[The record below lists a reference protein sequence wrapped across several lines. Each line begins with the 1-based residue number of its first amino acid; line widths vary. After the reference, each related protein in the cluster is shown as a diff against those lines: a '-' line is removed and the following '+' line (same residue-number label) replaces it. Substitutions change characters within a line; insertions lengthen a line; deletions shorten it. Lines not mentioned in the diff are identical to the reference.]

1 LFRRTNRHRG
11 DRRRPAVRW
20 LILIVLVGLIAWYG
34 HRSYLGHCLR
44 KANDF
49 LAGDNLQNS
58 QDFFQKAATFPLSG
72 GVGLDGL
79 GGLALIRGDRE
90 EAEAFFEQALRRRPS
105 REGAR
110 VELFLRHFLR
120 EGLYEEGGI
129 YRDYLL
135 ALRPLEKYQAHILDF
150 AALSLGNR
158 QLAEARRMLTNAP
171 AAMRGES
178 RYGQLLAQADQWE
191 RVPQIPVVLDRAK
204 LPIVHYD
211 LEKQDYQYST
221 PVLFS
226 GWPDPGVRASSSF
239 LTTLDRRDRFNLIVT
254 TLDLNVQRS
263 VHQAMRGFEG
273 TFVVVDPNTGALL
286 AAYGSKGMDPFAWT
300 FEPGSVVKLLTYGVL
315 LQNQLPLVPYAP
327 QTYPGSRLI
336 AGKTFYDWTQ
346 HGLIADVD
354 EGMAVSCNLMFAQM
368 GIDLGLP
375 RLQGT
380 FEKVFTGRNLP
391 AFFSPTT
398 QGRLRGQPSS
408 AWEVG
413 RFAIGLDYFEAS
425 ALGIA
430 QIAALVAAG
439 GSLPEPHLLEH
450 IETHEGHAYRR
461 YQATLPPLKVF
472 SGQVNQGL
480 KSSMEAAVVHQ
491 RGTARRVDA
500 PYVRLALKTGTAG
513 DPPYDAIMVG
523 FLPAQRPSLAFGFCL
538 RRGGKSELNGAAV
551 THSFLEHIRV
561 LAPAYLE
568 P

>member
-1 LFRRTNRHRG
+1 
-11 DRRRPAVRW
+11 V
-20 LILIVLVGLIAWYG
+20 IAWYG
-34 HRSYLGHCLR
+34 HHAYLGHCLR
-44 KANDF
+44 KANHF
-49 LAGDNLQNS
+49 LAVENLQQS
-58 QDFFQKAATFPLSG
+58 RDFFQKAAAFPLSG

-79 GGLALIRGDRE
+79 AGLALIRGDRE
-90 EAEAFFEQALRRRPS
+90 EAQTHFDEALRRRPS
-105 REGAR
+105 HEGAR
-110 VELFLRHFLR
+110 VDLLLHHFLR

-135 ALRPLEKYQAHILDF
+135 SMRSLAKLQAHILDF

-171 AAMRGES
+171 PAMRSEP
-178 RYGQLLAQADQWE
+178 RYEELLAQADQWE
-191 RVPQIPVVLDRAK
+191 RVPLVPVVLDRAK
-204 LPIVHYD
+204 QTIVHFD
-211 LEKQDYQYST
+211 LVNQDYQFST
-221 PVLFS
+221 PVLFN
-226 GWPDPGVRASSSF
+226 GWPDPGMRASSSF
-239 LTTLDRRDRFNLIVT
+239 LTTLERRDRFNLIVT

-273 TFVVVDPNTGALL
+273 SFVVLDPASGALL

-315 LQNQLPLVPYAP
+315 LQNQLPLAPYAP

-375 RLQGT
+375 RLQSA
-380 FEKVFTGRNLP
+380 FEKVFTDRNLP

-425 ALGIA
+425 ALGLA

-450 IETHEGHAYRR
+450 IETHESHVYRR
-461 YQATLPPLKVF
+461 YQSTLPPLKVF
-472 SGQVNQGL
+472 AEQVNQAL
-480 KSSMEAAVVHQ
+480 KSSMEAAVRHE

-500 PYVRLALKTGTAG
+500 PYVKLALKTGTAG

-523 FLPAQRPSLAFGFCL
+523 FLPADRPKLAFGFCL